1 MPVLRE
7 RLARIVQFEPR
18 FIHAGIKP
26 EGARALYL
34 LIIQGEVLRADFK
47 AYFNLHDKTA
57 ANQLKELLL
66 LGVVEAPSPKSRDLY
81 PGFPVWFAQLLFPDL
96 HRRFQ

>member
-1 MPVLRE
+1 VS
-7 RLARIVQFEPR
+7 
-18 FIHAGIKP
+18 
-26 EGARALYL
+26 
-34 LIIQGEVLRADFK
+34 RADFK